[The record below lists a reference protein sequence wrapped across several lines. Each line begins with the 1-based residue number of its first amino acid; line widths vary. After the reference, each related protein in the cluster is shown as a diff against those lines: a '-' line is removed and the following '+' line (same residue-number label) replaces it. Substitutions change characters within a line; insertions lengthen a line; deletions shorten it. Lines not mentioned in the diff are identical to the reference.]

1 MSTCGQSNGT
11 DAHKELTATPA
22 PVCTRICTENQEST
36 HDEPPE
42 GAKPSRL
49 ETLAAEMAKLS
60 PDDRQRL
67 AELLLRDTTAGT

>member
-1 MSTCGQSNGT
+1 MQESSNAT
-11 DAHKELTATPA
+11 DASKELTATPA

-36 HDEPPE
+36 HGEPPE

-49 ETLAAEMAKLS
+49 ESLAAELSKLS

-67 AELLLRDTTAGT
+67 AELLMRDTTEGT